1 MRLYQRKAFVWNSP
15 GTLTDGAGQVRY
27 RLLGDAY
34 APVRRLRL
42 KDLAGRDVLYARQSL
57 PDLFPRFSLESYGK
71 PMGSL
76 ELRRAENQRRFIPE
90 DPRWTIAGTP
100 DALDYSVNSL
110 LTLGLDGK
118 CTRCGKEQAWTID
131 PSSHDN
137 VVRTGCL
144 WVLAFNRSPAGE
156 NYLWPKARSGT
167 PYLVPRRKK
176 QKKSRETVDFFASHT
191 V

>member
-100 DALDYSVNSL
+100 DALDYSVRR
-110 LTLGLDGK
+110 DGEIVGS
-118 CTRCGKEQAWTID
+118 CR
-131 PSSHDN
+131 
-137 VVRTGCL
+137 
-144 WVLAFNRSPAGE
+144 PAGE
-156 NYLWPKARSGT
+156 DRLCLTLPDPPQGLPVLGLLVTVNCLVLSGW
-167 PYLVPRRKK
+167 
-176 QKKSRETVDFFASHT
+176 
-191 V
+191 